1 MSRIRYVLGLGT
13 IIAGALDN
21 TNIMVILCGIVQM
34 LLASA
39 YGIGYIWSWVWAYFI
54 WTKKQACN

>member
-1 MSRIRYVLGLGT
+1 ME
-13 IIAGALDN
+13 N

-34 LLASA
+34 LLASV

-54 WTKKQACN
+54 YTKKQACN